1 MRDIDSNQKSVKY
14 SFMRAFL
21 PALIIL
27 LVMWLWWCLGIV
39 EQQHKEI
46 KIDDDCNM
54 MMVQCIKIQKFHGLQ
69 PKNGSLFSFARL
81 SHKTN
86 YWNTH
91 VCLTRQYTIWSDIG
105 RRMSETESESVSV
118 EDRFIKC
125 ATYVSDIPFGVEGSC
140 MMMA

>member
-54 MMVQCIKIQKFHGLQ
+54 MMVQCIKIQKFHRLQ
-69 PKNGSLFSFARL
+69 PKNGSVFL
-81 SHKTN
+81 SLVSHTKRIIGTHTCASHA
-86 YWNTH
+86 NTPYGAI
-91 VCLTRQYTIWSDIG
+91 L
-105 RRMSETESESVSV
+105 V
-118 EDRFIKC
+118 E
-125 ATYVSDIPFGVEGSC
+125 E
-140 MMMA
+140 